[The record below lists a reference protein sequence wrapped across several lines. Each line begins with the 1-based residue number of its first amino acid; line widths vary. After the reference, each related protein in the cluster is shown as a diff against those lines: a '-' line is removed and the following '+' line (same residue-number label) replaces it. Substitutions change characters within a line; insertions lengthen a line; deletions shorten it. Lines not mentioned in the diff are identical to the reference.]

1 MREVKDYI
9 DEAFKTLE
17 DSYEETCE
25 YLRSKKGIMSNVLIE
40 HIGDFYKSKTAIL
53 RLIRSSPVSM
63 FDDRGFREEKISE
76 LEMNMDTLYP
86 HRTDGE
92 EGITT
97 MHYFVGVFNIERNRV
112 VNYTR
117 FELDNKT
124 MHPDNINEYMDG
136 IDTLVDEIV
145 LHLYSCGNPDTCNFE
160 YIKNRY

>member
-17 DSYEETCE
+17 DSYEETSE
-25 YLRSKKGIMSNVLIE
+25 YLQRKKGIMSNVLIE
-40 HIGDFYKSKTAIL
+40 HIEDFYQSKTSIL
-53 RLIRSSPVSM
+53 RLLRSSPVSI
-63 FDDRGFREEKISE
+63 FDDGGFREEKITE
-76 LEMNMDTLYP
+76 LDMNTVYP
-86 HRTDGE
+86 YCEDE
-92 EGITT
+92 ERGVTT
-97 MHYFVGVFNIERNRV
+97 MHYLVGVFNIERNRV

-117 FELDNKT
+117 FEIYNNI

-160 YIKNRY
+160 YVKNRY